1 MVFVCN
7 LLNMLSD
14 IIDAVDDG
22 TEPVA
27 VYGTVS
33 IYKIMVFAS

>member
-1 MVFVCN
+1 MFACN
-7 LLNMLSD
+7 LFNMLSD

-22 TEPVA
+22 TVPVA

-33 IYKIMVFAS
+33 IYKEI